1 MERWKH
7 IVVGGVVEGILK
19 SAFATDDNN
28 GYVGEVRKF
37 RDDLSVGRID
47 RLMKTY
53 TDRIDWFAKITA
65 RTDFGD
71 YLKDRLE
78 DYVRADYE
86 DTLAFE
92 PDDKIVFWHSGIVSE
107 QVTLRYLAKRFSGR
121 QLWEVDA
128 SDLRIHYWN
137 GMKVVPRALGE
148 CSPPELMEAIQHIQP
163 ISEKRLEQYEAE
175 WALLEKD
182 SSVLR
187 ILEEGQIIPVEES
200 YYDQVLLNATSD
212 RFKPA
217 LEVVGAV
224 MGSADQIIADTF
236 LNYRLRQLVENQQ
249 IEHQGSLYSLGSYE
263 VRLNVL

>member
-19 SAFATDDNN
+19 SAFATDDDNA
-28 GYVGEVRKF
+28 YVGEVRKF

-47 RLMKTY
+47 RLMETY
-53 TDRIDWFAKITA
+53 IDRIDWFAKITA

-78 DYVRADYE
+78 DYVRTDYE
-86 DTLAFE
+86 ETLVFR

-107 QVTLRYLAKRFSGR
+107 QVTLRYLAKRFFGR
-121 QLWEVDA
+121 QLWEVDV

-148 CSPPELMEAIQHIQP
+148 CSSPELMEAIQHIQP
-163 ISEKRLEQYEAE
+163 ISEKRMEKYRSE
-175 WALLEKD
+175 WTQLEKD

-187 ILEEGQIIPVEES
+187 IFEAGQIIPVEES
-200 YYDQVLLNATSD
+200 YYDQVLLDATSR

-217 LEVVGAV
+217 SEVVGTV

-236 LNYRLRQLVENQQ
+236 LNYRLRQLIEDQR
-249 IEHQGSLYSLGSYE
+249 IEHRGSLYSLGSYQ